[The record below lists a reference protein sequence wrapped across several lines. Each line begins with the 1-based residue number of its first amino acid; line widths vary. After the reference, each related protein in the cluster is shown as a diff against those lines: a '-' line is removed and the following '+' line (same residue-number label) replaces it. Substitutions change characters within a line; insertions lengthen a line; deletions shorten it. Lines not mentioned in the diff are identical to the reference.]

1 MITYSLNNLYS
12 YFKKI
17 DINPN
22 TKLTHSHI
30 FPDQKNGMLLI
41 ILVIYIVTLLEDLGD
56 NNVYHIPLLIS
67 FFVSKLSPLLPL
79 LLN

>member
-1 MITYSLNNLYS
+1 MITYSLNNLYP

-22 TKLTHSHI
+22 TKLIQSDI

-41 ILVIYIVTLLEDLGD
+41 ILVIYIVTLLEDSGD

-67 FFVSKLSPLLPL
+67 FFVSKFSTRLPL